1 MNKAFVCLAGL
12 AAMLSQSPV
21 ALATPDSTSWSSP
34 ALNQTAP
41 VNSLQLSPALNPTVP
56 SPEPPTEQLQIPSNA
71 VEVPVGKSNQKTAEI
86 PPPPPVLTE
95 SPISEQPSMP
105 MVPALPTAP
114 LPSPQPPPKTQFA
127 TPIPADLGVDFSL
140 SRPVSPDSYPNSYPD
155 SYSNSYPDSYS
166 SPYQE
171 IAPQPIQPAPRFK
184 PPAQASTAAEFT
196 LADLFSGDSDS
207 LVAVTV
213 GNAEGTRAPNG
224 KPTDGFYGHSDPGNG
239 VWNLGTFS
247 YQHGASSP
255 EEADAKQLRRLRKQA
270 EVIQEKAAARGMKL
284 TLEETLNGIDLA
296 NQAPK
301 AVLESEGYVE
311 WLAEAHQ
318 LGKQGMDA
326 ILWARVQS
334 FFDPQT
340 QKWNAPGLGN
350 TPERITRDQQRRME
364 AIARALDAQNY
375 HIAADARL
383 RFQPISFR
391 LPKWNFAGRVM
402 HKVAMLLGVK

>member
-12 AAMLSQSPV
+12 AAMLSQSPA
-21 ALATPDSTSWSSP
+21 ALANPNSTSWSSP
-34 ALNQTAP
+34 GLNQTVP
-41 VNSLQLSPALNPTVP
+41 IDSLQLSPAAPAPLPNRELE
-56 SPEPPTEQLQIPSNA
+56 SDQLKIPSNA
-71 VEVPVGKSNQKTAEI
+71 VEVPVGESDQKTAEI

-95 SPISEQPSMP
+95 SPIPDPPSTSMA
-105 MVPALPTAP
+105 PARPTVP
-114 LPSPQPPPKTQFA
+114 LPSQAPSAETQFA
-127 TPIPADLGVDFSL
+127 TPIPTDLGVDFSL
-140 SRPVSPDSYPNSYPD
+140 SRPVLPY
-155 SYSNSYPDSYS
+155 
-166 SPYQE
+166 PYQE
-171 IAPQPIQPAPRFK
+171 VAPQPAQPAPPLK
-184 PPAQASTAAEFT
+184 PPAQSASSTAEFT
-196 LADLFSGDSDS
+196 LADLFNGDSDS

-213 GNAEGTRAPNG
+213 GNAEGTRTPNG
-224 KPTDGFYGHSDPGNG
+224 KLTDGFYGHSDPGNG

-247 YQHGASSP
+247 YQHGATSP
-255 EEADAKQLRRLRKQA
+255 QEADAKQLRRLRKQA
-270 EVIQEKAAARGMKL
+270 EVIQEKAAARGMTL

-301 AVLESEGYVE
+301 AVLEPEGYVE

-318 LGKQGMDA
+318 LGKHGMDA

-350 TPERITRDQQRRME
+350 TPDRIMRDQQRRMQ

-383 RFQPISFR
+383 RPQPISFR
-391 LPKWNFAGRVM
+391 LPKWNLAGRM
-402 HKVAMLLGVK
+402 IHKVATLLDFF